1 MKVDLPRT
9 LADDTSLACGRVGD
23 DGCAHRRSAARR
35 LTRKDAEWPS
45 RPTTTPTGVPAT
57 CEFAASPRS
66 ASRPDRRSRAHLVE
80 SGEFDI
86 ELEDDQ
92 DVDELREFIERAE
105 AREFGADPGVEAT
118 VRIAR
123 ALLEDA
129 DDDSP

>member
-1 MKVDLPRT
+1 MTDDDTDGVPDSDPRHIDPAGD
-9 LADDTSLACGRVGD
+9 LAD
-23 DGCAHRRSAARR
+23 
-35 LTRKDAEWPS
+35 
-45 RPTTTPTGVPAT
+45 
-57 CEFAASPRS
+57 
-66 ASRPDRRSRAHLVE
+66 LVE